1 MHKYREE
8 IREDKSFKMGKAKE
22 AAVVAGALAFA
33 WLAIELALKPF
44 LAKARASIDNSD
56 PPRDPDDDALPKTT
70 TDDVPD
76 AADSKPAGDV
86 PTAVDTITT
95 DPV

>member
-1 MHKYREE
+1 MK
-8 IREDKSFKMGKAKE
+8 KSFKMGKAKE

-86 PTAVDTITT
+86 PPAADTITT
-95 DPV
+95 DAV

>member
-1 MHKYREE
+1 
-8 IREDKSFKMGKAKE
+8 MGKAKE

-56 PPRDPDDDALPKTT
+56 PSRDPDDDALPKTT
-70 TDDVPD
+70 INDVPNV
-76 AADSKPAGDV
+76 ADSKPAGDV

-95 DPV
+95 DAV